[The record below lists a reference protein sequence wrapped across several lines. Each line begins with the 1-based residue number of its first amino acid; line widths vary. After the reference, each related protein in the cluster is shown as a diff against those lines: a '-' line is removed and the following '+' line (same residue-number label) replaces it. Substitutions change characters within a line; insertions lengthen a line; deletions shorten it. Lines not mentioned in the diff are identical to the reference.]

1 MNKVN
6 KEKVFAKMVNSYK
19 MMRKDLIT
27 LLRPLKYW
35 FAYKN
40 AMKQGPCIQIE
51 SITETVLFL
60 KNGYSLSRFGDGEFR
75 LLTNSGDAIGFQDH
89 DSKLAKRLFEVLNT
103 PKKNHIVS
111 LPGPFTRS
119 LFEMTS
125 DARSFWIGSMAT
137 SGAIWKNFLKSE
149 IWASKTVRN
158 TQVTRPY
165 MDYPKNKKNRET
177 ARFVFEAFKELWDS
191 KTVLLVEG
199 EGTNFGLNN
208 DLLDNAKEIH
218 KILVP
223 AQNAFGVYQE
233 ILNITSDVINQLKHD
248 ELIVLLAIGPTAT
261 VLAYD
266 LAEMGVQTLDIGHL
280 DVEYEWFRNGVRKK
294 IALKDRVVN
303 EAGTNI
309 QDISVQNIGEEKIDI
324 IKVVK

>member
-1 MNKVN
+1 MIN
-6 KEKVFAKMVNSYK
+6 FYK
-19 MMRKDLIT
+19 WMRRE
-27 LLRPLKYW
+27 LRTPRYW
-35 FAYKN
+35 FAYKT
-40 AMKQGPCIQIE
+40 AMKQGPHIQVE

-75 LLTNSGDAIGFQDH
+75 LLTNNGEAIGFQNH

-103 PKKNHIVS
+103 PKKNHVVS

-119 LFEMTS
+119 LFEMNS
-125 DARSFWIGSMAT
+125 EARSFWIGALTT
-137 SGAIWKNFLKSE
+137 SGAIWKGFLIPE
-149 IWASKTVRN
+149 IWESKTVRN

-165 MDYPKNKKNRET
+165 MDYPKNKKNRQI
-177 ARFVFEAFKELWDS
+177 ANFVFKTFKELWNS
-191 KTVLLVEG
+191 KTVLIVEG

-223 AQNAFGVYQE
+223 SQNAFKIYQK
-233 ILNITSDVINQLKHD
+233 ILSTTSDVINQLKHD

-280 DVEYEWFRNGVRKK
+280 DVEYEWFRNGARKK

-303 EAGTNI
+303 EAGTNV
-309 QDISVQNIGEEKIDI
+309 QDINVKNIGETKVGT